1 MRQELELTRMEYQG
15 LTIVIGHDENPGSPR
30 EWDNLGT
37 IYSNHR
43 RYDPDGHGI
52 RELED
57 WETGEIDLKDYYYM
71 KVYAYVH
78 GGISL
83 STIRKGQF
91 ADPWDSGLVGVIAVE
106 RTDPRVKDMSE
117 EDIYQ
122 AFENEITCLD
132 RYYNGDVLGYEIYDG
147 DECIDSCYGF
157 YQDEEFVLAEAKSE
171 AEACAV
177 A

>member
-15 LTIVIGHDENPGSPR
+15 FTIVIGYDEFPDDPR

-43 RYDPDGHGI
+43 RYDPDGHSI
-52 RELED
+52 KELED
-57 WETGEIDLKDYYYM
+57 WETGEINLDGYYYM
-71 KVYAYVH
+71 KVYAYIH

-91 ADPWDSGLVGVIAVE
+91 ADMWDSGLFGVIAVE
-106 RTDPRVKDMSE
+106 KTDPRIKGMKE

-122 AFENEITCLD
+122 AFEDEIACLD
-132 RYYNGDVLGYEIYDG
+132 RYYNGNVLGYEIYDG

-157 YQDEEFVLAEAKSE
+157 YQDEEFVLAEAMSE
-171 AEACAV
+171 AKEYAA